1 MENLI
6 CAKRPSSAINYNI
19 SYFMKLIRISS
30 SSWIWLFLSGVS
42 ADSFITIIAATALSY
57 DRHLHSTESH
67 PFWISL
73 RLGFTHSHFP
83 PSRPCRIFTSRAFP
97 PNAVFLVLWWRNY
110 QVDHSNRISII
121 FLRGT
126 WLGYALKEEKF
137 HLFVICSEYLIEDD
151 TLQWKFIVNS
161 YNTLIRSCSL
171 LLKNEHNCSRKVLLI
186 IVDDVYTY
194 LNDVAGETVHFGL
207 CICMCYPFLNYED
220 VINKNNLKY
229 CSSCPQLFSISFI
242 VFNGKFYLLKLHL
255 RIYPLHCKYSLH
267 CCGSSRSRQTN
278 SVIVV
283 GNLKCNR
290 KCQLFLCITSL
301 YI

>member
-1 MENLI
+1 MNLAL
-6 CAKRPSSAINYNI
+6 CFWR
-19 SYFMKLIRISS
+19 FCWLIHYHNRCDCLV
-30 SSWIWLFLSGVS
+30 IWPAFTLNGESPILN
-42 ADSFITIIAATALSY
+42 FITAW
-57 DRHLHSTESH
+57 LHSFAFS
-67 PFWISL
+67 S
-73 RLGFTHSHFP
+73 
-83 PSRPCRIFTSRAFP
+83 IFTSRAFP